1 MSTAGFTVPETDYVT
16 EQCLIEHRT
25 LGHVKAALRLALE
38 WQVGAPGLPRK
49 VATVRFT
56 AQSFRRHLER
66 LMNLEEK
73 DGYMAIVGELKPNLV
88 DQARR
93 LRDEHDV
100 FRATL
105 ARLLPQIEQ
114 VADDQP
120 VQVESLCDDL
130 GCLLD
135 GVDIH
140 DARETALLQEV
151 MLQDD
156 GGEGG

>member
-1 MSTAGFTVPETDYVT
+1 MMTTALETDTTYVT
-16 EQCLIEHRT
+16 EQCLVEHRT
-25 LGHVKAALRLALE
+25 LAHIKAALRLALD
-38 WQVGAPGLPRK
+38 WQVGPPGLPRK

-73 DGYMAIVGELKPNLV
+73 DGYMVIVGQMKPNLV
-88 DQARR
+88 EKAER
-93 LRDEHDV
+93 LRYEHDV
-100 FRATL
+100 FRESL
-105 ARLLPQIEQ
+105 SRILPQIETVGDDHPDR
-114 VADDQP
+114 VA
-120 VQVESLCDDL
+120 SLCDDL
-130 GCLLD
+130 YSLLA

>member
-1 MSTAGFTVPETDYVT
+1 MMTTAVESDATYVT
-16 EQCLIEHRT
+16 QQCLLEHRT
-25 LGHVKAALRLALE
+25 LGHIKAALRLALD
-38 WQVGAPGLPRK
+38 WQVGLPGLPRK

-66 LMNLEEK
+66 LMQLEEK
-73 DGYMAIVGELKPNLV
+73 DGYMVIVGQMKPNLV
-88 DQARR
+88 EKAQH

-100 FRATL
+100 FRTSL
-105 ARLLPQIEQ
+105 SRILPQIEKVGDDNADR
-114 VADDQP
+114 VAAICD
-120 VQVESLCDDL
+120 ELYSLL
-130 GCLLD
+130 A
-135 GVDIH
+135 GVDVH

>member
-1 MSTAGFTVPETDYVT
+1 MMTATVQTDTYVT

-25 LGHVKAALRLALE
+25 LGHIKEALRLAVD

-49 VATVRFT
+49 LATVRFM
-56 AQSFRRHLER
+56 AQSFRRHIER

-73 DGYMAIVGELKPNLV
+73 DGYMEVVSQLKPNLV

-100 FRATL
+100 FRSTL
-105 ARLLPQIEQ
+105 ARLLPRL
-114 VADDQP
+114 
-120 VQVESLCDDL
+120 ESASDTHAAEIASICDDL
-130 GCLLD
+130 HSLLH